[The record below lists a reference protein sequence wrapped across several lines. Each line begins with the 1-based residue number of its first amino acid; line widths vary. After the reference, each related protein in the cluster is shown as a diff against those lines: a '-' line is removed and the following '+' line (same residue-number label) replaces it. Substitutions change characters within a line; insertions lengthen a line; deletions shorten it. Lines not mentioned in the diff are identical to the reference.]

1 MTTKHCLAY
10 FLQRPGGVAK
20 KWRWASRAW
29 VWRRQRLCR
38 DYPRNLPAECLNTVS
53 MIAFK
58 CCSDWEFLH
67 PPSFQQSCFFWDEF
81 ILQHDNFVECSRK
94 GCKTQACIQKGWFVL
109 LQLPQEN
116 YEVIKECWA
125 RGCGCEQAANPKM
138 KETWLN
144 FRSNN
149 ACTWFT
155 LLVVHQDAP
164 MIFLHFWKVGMLL
177 LFHNQLYKT
186 NKIEIGDEVG
196 LYYTETG
203 CESTRMMHSIYHIND
218 FEAILLSMLAICV
231 FGIGR
236 DGVKLI
242 WEKLFGSKKEKEKKD
257 KKEKKAGGHHW
268 DRARWFGY
276 IR

>member
-1 MTTKHCLAY
+1 
-10 FLQRPGGVAK
+10 
-20 KWRWASRAW
+20 
-29 VWRRQRLCR
+29 
-38 DYPRNLPAECLNTVS
+38 
-53 MIAFK
+53 
-58 CCSDWEFLH
+58 
-67 PPSFQQSCFFWDEF
+67 
-81 ILQHDNFVECSRK
+81 
-94 GCKTQACIQKGWFVL
+94 
-109 LQLPQEN
+109 
-116 YEVIKECWA
+116 
-125 RGCGCEQAANPKM
+125 
-138 KETWLN
+138 
-144 FRSNN
+144 
-149 ACTWFT
+149 
-155 LLVVHQDAP
+155 
-164 MIFLHFWKVGMLL
+164 MLL

-196 LYYTETG
+196 LYYTETRR
-203 CESTRMMHSIYHIND
+203 ESTRMMHSIYHIND